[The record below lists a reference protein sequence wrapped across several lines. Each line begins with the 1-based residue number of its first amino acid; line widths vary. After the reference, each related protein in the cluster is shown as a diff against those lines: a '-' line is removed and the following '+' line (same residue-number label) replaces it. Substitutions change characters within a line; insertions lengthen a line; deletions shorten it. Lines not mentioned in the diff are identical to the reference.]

1 MDSMP
6 LTENQL
12 ATLKRA
18 MPEKGAAPAAARL
31 KGGVIRF
38 REDSG
43 YNDSF
48 ALQWTKFQLNQYDA
62 INGTT
67 IYHDRYVRET
77 GWPTKCLN
85 GELMLEAGCGAGA
98 FTCHLAKTGAD
109 LVSFDYSAAV
119 DVSAEHNGD
128 GRIVFAQADILDM
141 PFAEGVFDR
150 VFCHGVLQHTPN
162 PELAFKEL
170 HKRVRPGGRL
180 SVDIYHRDGKIRPWK
195 SKYIWR
201 PITTRMDQKKLM
213 AFLEWFIP
221 KWLPFD
227 TVIKRI
233 PHLAN
238 YLGAIIPCWNY
249 HFTNLPKDQLVQ
261 WAIMDTFDALSSAFD
276 KPATMAELKRWF
288 GDCGYLDFE
297 VREGGTGL
305 VGNGVKPG
313 K

>member
-1 MDSMP
+1 VS
-6 LTENQL
+6 LTEIQM
-12 ATLKRA
+12 AVLKQA
-18 MPEKGAAPAAARL
+18 LPDKDMVKSAASLLRD
-31 KGGVIRF
+31 KVIRF

-48 ALQWTKFQLNQYDA
+48 ALQWTKFQLNQYDST
-62 INGTT
+62 NGTT

-77 GWPTKCLN
+77 GWPVDGLD
-85 GELMLEAGCGAGA
+85 GDLILEAGCGAGA
-98 FTCHLAKTGAD
+98 FTCHLAKTGAN
-109 LVSFDYSAAV
+109 LISFDYSAAV
-119 DVSAEHNGD
+119 DVSAEHND
-128 GRIVFAQADILDM
+128 NGRVVFAQSDILDM
-141 PFAEGVFDR
+141 PFADDVFDR
-150 VFCHGVLQHTPN
+150 IFCHGVLQHTPD
-162 PELAFKEL
+162 PEQAFKAL
-170 HKRVRPGGRL
+170 HKKLKPGGKL
-180 SVDIYHRDGKIRPWK
+180 SIDIYHSDGKVRPWK

-249 HFTNLPKDQLVQ
+249 HYTNLPKDQLVQ
-261 WAIMDTFDALSSAFD
+261 WAIMDTFDALSPTFD
-276 KPATMAELKRWF
+276 KPTTMKNLKRWF
-288 GDCGYLDFE
+288 QDCGFQDYE

-305 VGNGVKPG
+305 VGNGVKPR
-313 K
+313 KI